1 MGEFIIRS
9 TLTLIF
15 NDDDDDF
22 DAQLL
27 STLQF
32 ILKSATR
39 QDAQTMPPM
48 AFIDFVDFILVP
60 HTAAL
65 LIAEDMEDEPE
76 GARET
81 WRLSKAYG
89 LAINGNMEDDV
100 LDELHRENLANQS
113 LGTSVRLLQI

>member
-89 LAINGNMEDDV
+89 LAINGNMEDDI

>member
-9 TLTLIF
+9 TLMLIF
-15 NDDDDDF
+15 DDDNDKC

-32 ILKSATR
+32 ILKSVAG

-48 AFIDFVDFILVP
+48 AFIDFVDFILIP

-76 GARET
+76 GACKT
-81 WRLSKAYG
+81 WC
-89 LAINGNMEDDV
+89 
-100 LDELHRENLANQS
+100 
-113 LGTSVRLLQI
+113 

>member
-1 MGEFIIRS
+1 MGEFIIQS

-32 ILKSATR
+32 ILKLATQ

-81 WRLSKAYG
+81 WHLSKAYG